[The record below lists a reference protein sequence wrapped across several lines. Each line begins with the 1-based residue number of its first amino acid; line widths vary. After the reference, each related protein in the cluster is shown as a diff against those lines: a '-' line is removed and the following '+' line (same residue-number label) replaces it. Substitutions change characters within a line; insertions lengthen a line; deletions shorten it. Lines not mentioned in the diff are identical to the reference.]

1 MATAPPGPGCLWRS
15 LLLLVT
21 AVYLIPIGVPIF
33 RDGDRLLVATDWQRA
48 LRLLRDSLG
57 GRYGDLVVAAPWL
70 PTDHPSAREQRLA
83 EVTSNDG
90 IRLEPLFDARA
101 RARSFWVVEF
111 RRMLALFRLW
121 IQKSKVVH
129 TGLDELYRPTME
141 VAFLMAVKRGVP
153 TVFVQDT
160 DIVVQSVQLAALNK
174 SGLRSAG
181 GYAWLFEQVCRA
193 SVARAD
199 LTLLKGK
206 ALMNRYGRYAR
217 NAREFQN
224 TSYVSTEVVASSGVE
239 ARLSTLTDPRPLR
252 FVYSGRL
259 VDRKGVAESIRILQ
273 LARQRGARVAFD
285 IIGGGPEEAA
295 LRELVSLANLED
307 VVRFRGSL
315 PYGSE
320 LIQELSG
327 FDAMLFTPLAED
339 TPRMIFDG
347 YAAGL
352 PLVASAI
359 PYVEERAVEERATVL
374 LPSSDIEQAAERIV
388 ALDKNRQELV
398 ALSRAALEAGRYHA
412 ADAWYQRRAEWTH
425 EAVGRQNTAGRNSS
439 FVR

>member
-1 MATAPPGPGCLWRS
+1 
-15 LLLLVT
+15 
-21 AVYLIPIGVPIF
+21 VYLIPIGVPIF
-33 RDGDRLLVATDWQRA
+33 RDGDRLFVATDWQRA

-70 PTDHPSAREQRLA
+70 PTDHPHAKEQRLGPVA
-83 EVTSNDG
+83 SDDG
-90 IRLEPLFDARA
+90 IRLEPLFDART

-121 IQKSKVVH
+121 LEEAKIVH

-174 SGLRSAG
+174 TGLHTAG
-181 GYAWLFEQVCRA
+181 GYAWLFESICRA

-206 ALMNRYGRYAR
+206 ALMERYGRYAR
-217 NAREFQN
+217 NAHEFQN
-224 TSYVSTEVVASSGVE
+224 TSYVSTEVQAPSVIE
-239 ARLSTLTDPRPLR
+239 ARLRTLTDPRPLR

-259 VDRKGVAESIRILQ
+259 VVRKGVAESIRILH
-273 LARQRGARVAFD
+273 LARQRGARATLD
-285 IIGGGPEEAA
+285 IIGGGPEEPA
-295 LRELVSLANLED
+295 LRELVLQSGLED

-315 PYGSE
+315 PYGTE

-327 FDAMLFTPLAED
+327 FDALLFTPLAED

-347 YAAGL
+347 YAGGL

-359 PYVEERAVEERATVL
+359 QYVKERANEERATVL
-374 LPSSDIEQAAERIV
+374 LPWNGIEKAAERIV
-388 ALDKNRQELV
+388 ALDKNRQDLV
-398 ALSRAALEAGRYHA
+398 ALSHAALEAGQYHA
-412 ADAWYQRRAEWTH
+412 ADAWYRRRADWTH
-425 EAVGRQNTAGRNSS
+425 EAMGRRNAAARTSTS
-439 FVR
+439 VP